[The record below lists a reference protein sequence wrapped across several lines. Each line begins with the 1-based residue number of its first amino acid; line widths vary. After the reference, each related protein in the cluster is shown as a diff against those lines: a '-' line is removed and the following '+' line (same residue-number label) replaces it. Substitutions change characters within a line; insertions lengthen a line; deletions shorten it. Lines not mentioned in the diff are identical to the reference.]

1 MGCGTS
7 VAVGPE
13 AAIALNAADAAA
25 ETLLGRDAAAL
36 LEQLGGALREARGFA
51 SFGPALRALPPVDAA
66 MLEVIVKEDPIH
78 GLLHEASKAVI
89 NPQEVLLAVGVLCD
103 AAAILAI
110 LFGALNGKKVKPI
123 ERLEELK
130 QGWIGDIKALRR
142 VLRQS
147 RYRHVATSVLNY
159 PLSAL
164 ELGATSLCSSSSGA
178 LSAGKGLLKGAL
190 PWQVD
195 PIAIVQGLSGLA
207 QGGLAK
213 GRRRHAA
220 AAYAPI
226 FAVAATHPRVRRD
239 PSTVRAQL
247 STLQRSV
254 FDSHPRWYVLPR
266 APHGMP
272 PPLHFQHH

>member
-13 AAIALNAADAAA
+13 AAVALNAADAAA
-25 ETLLGRDAAAL
+25 ETMLGRDAAAL
-36 LEQLGGALREARGFA
+36 LEQLGGALRAGAGFA

-66 MLEVIVKEDPIH
+66 MLGVIVKENPIH

-103 AAAILAI
+103 ASAILAI
-110 LFGALNGKKVKPI
+110 LFGALNGKKVTPI

-130 QGWIGDIKALRR
+130 QGWISDIKALRR
-142 VLRQS
+142 VLRQP

-164 ELGATSLCSSSSGA
+164 ELGVTSLRSSSSGA
-178 LSAGKGLLKGAL
+178 LSAGKGLLKASL

-207 QGGLAK
+207 QGGVAK
-213 GRRRHAA
+213 GRQKHAA

-226 FAVAATHPRVRRD
+226 FAVAATHPRVRD
-239 PSTVRAQL
+239 DLSTLRSQL

-254 FDSHPRWYVLPR
+254 FDSHPRWCVLPR
-266 APHGMP
+266 AAHGMP
-272 PPLHFQHH
+272 PPLRFQHH